1 MVRFVGVT
9 SVCPCAREPRVLCGV
24 CVAVYVYV
32 SRSSRLAAPP
42 GVFYRYYSLLI
53 VPKSK
58 TLLAGPHLTK
68 EYPLSLLARRCAILY
83 PVHMFTVLSVAV
95 LCALALRMGF
105 GLGSWMCLVQPDAS
119 PEDRCAQTWR
129 RPAGRAQPD

>member
-1 MVRFVGVT
+1 MVRFVGVR
-9 SVCPCAREPRVLCGV
+9 PCALVPACPVWRV
-24 CVAVYVYV
+24 CVPCTRVP
-32 SRSSRLAAPP
+32 RSRLAAPP
-42 GVFYRYYSLLI
+42 GVFYRYYSLLSCTKKQNAARWAAFDKGI
-53 VPKSK
+53 PSITARAEMRDSVPC
-58 TLLAGPHLTK
+58 THV
-68 EYPLSLLARRCAILY
+68 Y
-83 PVHMFTVLSVAV
+83 SVAV

>member
-9 SVCPCAREPRVLCGV
+9 SVCPCARVSRVAGV
-24 CVAVYVYV
+24 CTVYTCPALPARGSPRCLLPVLFTFELYQNAARWAAFDKGIPSITALAEMRDSVPCTHVY
-32 SRSSRLAAPP
+32 
-42 GVFYRYYSLLI
+42 
-53 VPKSK
+53 
-58 TLLAGPHLTK
+58 
-68 EYPLSLLARRCAILY
+68 
-83 PVHMFTVLSVAV
+83 SVAV

>member
-9 SVCPCAREPRVLCGV
+9 SVCPCARVSRVAGV
-24 CVAVYVYV
+24 CTVYTTVP
-32 SRSSRLAAPP
+32 RSRLPP
-42 GVFYRYYSLLI
+42 VSFTGTIHFCL

-83 PVHMFTVLSVAV
+83 PVHMFTV
-95 LCALALRMGF
+95 
-105 GLGSWMCLVQPDAS
+105 
-119 PEDRCAQTWR
+119 
-129 RPAGRAQPD
+129 

>member
-9 SVCPCAREPRVLCGV
+9 SVCPCARVS
-24 CVAVYVYV
+24 CVACV
-32 SRSSRLAAPP
+32 SPCTSTCPAPGSRVAAPP
-42 GVFYRYYSLLI
+42 RVFYRYYSLLI

>member
-9 SVCPCAREPRVLCGV
+9 SVCPCARVSRVAGV
-24 CVAVYVYV
+24 CTVYTCPALPA
-32 SRSSRLAAPP
+32 RRAPP
-42 GVFYRYYSLLI
+42 GVFYRYYSLLSCTKKQNAARWAAFDKGI
-53 VPKSK
+53 PSITARAEMRDSVPC
-58 TLLAGPHLTK
+58 THV
-68 EYPLSLLARRCAILY
+68 Y
-83 PVHMFTVLSVAV
+83 SVAV